1 MAGDRNEL
9 STHDAP
15 TVVFN
20 VLVVDDDPVVRH
32 ALGSL
37 LEADPNLTV
46 IDAVATAESALD
58 VLRDRDV
65 DLVVLDDVLAGELTG
80 QEAAPLMRRI
90 DPALKIVLFSIK
102 AEAGQESESIDSFV
116 SKSHLDLLL
125 PTVRLVLGLSWA
137 NVATPQDEVVN
148 LVTERQLAL

>member
-1 MAGDRNEL
+1 MAGDRIDL
-9 STHDAP
+9 SIQDVP
-15 TVVFN
+15 SVVFN
-20 VLVVDDDPVVRH
+20 VLVVDDDPVVRR
-32 ALGSL
+32 AVSSL
-37 LEADPNLTV
+37 LEPDPNLTV
-46 IDAVATAESALD
+46 VDAVGSAEAALT
-58 VLRDRDV
+58 VLRERDV
-65 DLVVLDDVLAGELTG
+65 DLVVLDDVLEGEPTG

-102 AEAGQESESIDSFV
+102 AETGQQSESIDSFV

-137 NVATPQDEVVN
+137 NVAAPRDEVVN